1 MAILLTLAYPKII
14 NKPNMILKHLNI
26 DKTWSLFLDRDGVI
40 NKRLEDDYVKVLS
53 EFEFIDG
60 VPEAIKQFTEVF
72 GKIIVVTNQQGIGK
86 GVYTEND
93 LNIIH
98 HYMVDEIE
106 KHEGKIDK
114 GYFSPHLAADN
125 HHWRKPNIG
134 MALQAKE
141 DFKAIDFT
149 KSVMVGDS
157 MSDMEFGKKLGM
169 KTVFICGEPL
179 KDPRIDFCFP
189 SLIEFTKA
197 L

>member
-1 MAILLTLAYPKII
+1 
-14 NKPNMILKHLNI
+14 MILKHLNI

-114 GYFSPHLAADN
+114 VYFSPHLAADN
-125 HHWRKPNIG
+125 HLWRKPNVG
-134 MALQAKE
+134 MAMQAKE

-169 KTVFICGEPL
+169 VTIYINPEKVS
-179 KDPRIDFCFP
+179 DPKIDYCFE
-189 SLIEFTKA
+189 SLSEVASTLLQNA
-197 L
+197 

>member
-1 MAILLTLAYPKII
+1 
-14 NKPNMILKHLNI
+14 MILKHLNI

-98 HYMVDEIE
+98 HYLVDEIE

-114 GYFSPHLAADN
+114 VYFSPHLAADN
-125 HHWRKPNIG
+125 HHWRKPNVG
-134 MALQAKE
+134 MAMQAKE
-141 DFKAIDFT
+141 DFKDIDFA
-149 KSVMVGDS
+149 KSIMIGDS

-169 KTVFICGEPL
+169 VTVYIHPE
-179 KDPRIDFCFP
+179 KITDTKIDYCFE
-189 SLIEFTKA
+189 SLSEVASA
-197 L
+197 LLQNA